1 MLQWLHVLQFLP
13 GSTPLAVASEL
24 EFEPVLAAIQSVESA
39 GRPWVIRDNATGQA
53 VELPD
58 RQGAEAA
65 AAVRLQLGHNL
76 DLGLYQI
83 NSVHL
88 RRPGVNLATVFDPGV
103 QQSLARTILAEFLQ
117 RARAIYGNTELAWE
131 RAIGAYNDGQ
141 VESDNEPYVTRVL
154 RVLGRVPL
162 IRPAVPDDRSVLAA
176 SPIAAASID
185 PAADPVWSF
194 DAPRRRREQAARLGQ
209 NDNPGAGASDGSFA
223 DPDALLVALA
233 VALGTVVLAGCCG
246 AAVAFKSLSI
256 AALASARALA
266 RALPRRA
273 IGRALS

>member
-1 MLQWLHVLQFLP
+1 
-13 GSTPLAVASEL
+13 
-24 EFEPVLAAIQSVESA
+24 VESA

-58 RQGAEAA
+58 RRGAEAA

-88 RRPGVNLATVFDPGV
+88 RRPGVNLSTVFDPAV

-117 RARAIYGNTELAWE
+117 RARAIYGNTEFAWE

-162 IRPAVPDDRSVLAA
+162 IRPSAADDRSLLATDPIGAA
-176 SPIAAASID
+176 SVSPAVD
-185 PAADPVWSF
+185 PGWSF
-194 DAPRRRREQAARLGQ
+194 DAPPRRRDHAAHLDRA
-209 NDNPGAGASDGSFA
+209 DNPSAAATDGASG
-223 DPDALLVALA
+223 DPAALLAALA
-233 VALGTVVLAGCCG
+233 IALGTGILAVCCG
-246 AAVAFKSLSI
+246 AAVAVKSLSI
-256 AALASARALA
+256 ATLASARALA

-273 IGRALS
+273 IGRALH